1 LLLLVVKGGIAMKRM
16 SLSVAGLVGAM
27 ALGASALAQ
36 PASDNLACYRVTD
49 SRPRGT
55 FSVTLTNAGVTQ
67 SCSMSARAK
76 FGCLETQMSHV
87 VPAPPASGPA
97 SGNVGDFLCY
107 RVFCPK
113 PFPPAAQMSDQ
124 FGGTRVVQFRR
135 GTFVCTPAVHGPE
148 TIIPTTTTTTT
159 QPGPCDFS
167 SSDQRCEGTCA
178 NGGHCSAVT
187 SGGACECRTTA
198 CGDASAPECNG
209 FCNEPS
215 ESCTFNLTGCS
226 CVRIP

>member
-1 LLLLVVKGGIAMKRM
+1 MQRINLFA
-16 SLSVAGLVGAM
+16 AGLVGAL
-27 ALGASALAQ
+27 ALGAAALAQ
-36 PASDNLACYRVTD
+36 PASDHLACYRVTD
-49 SRPRGT
+49 SVPKGT
-55 FSVTLTNAGVTQ
+55 FSLTLTNAGVTQ
-67 SCSMSARAK
+67 SCSMGARAR
-76 FGCLETQMSHV
+76 FGCLATQTSHV
-87 VPAPPASGPA
+87 VPTPPGGGPTP
-97 SGNVGDFLCY
+97 GNVGDFLCY

-113 PFPPAAQMSDQ
+113 PFPPAAQMTDQ
-124 FGGTRVVQFRR
+124 LGGTRVVSFRR
-135 GTFVCTPAVHGPE
+135 GTYLCAAATHGAE
-148 TIIPTTTTTTT
+148 TVVSTTTTTLPT
-159 QPGPCDFS
+159 GPCDFS

-198 CGDASAPECNG
+198 CGDASTPECNG